1 MKAQI
6 INLTLI
12 LLILVSL
19 FFTNFKFM
27 QTSNTINDLK
37 NQIELR
43 EAQNDNIS
51 KKLDSISVKK
61 IEIVNH
67 IDKRTTTINNLYQE
81 LNKKPI
87 ADTSLSNAILFLNE
101 FANKKY

>member
-1 MKAQI
+1 MKIQI
-6 INLTLI
+6 INLILI
-12 LLILVSL
+12 LLILAGL
-19 FFTNFKFM
+19 FFTNFKFA

-37 NQIELR
+37 HQIELR
-43 EAQNDNIS
+43 EAQNDSIN
-51 KKLDSISVKK
+51 KKLDSIAVKK

-87 ADTSLSNAILFLNE
+87 ADTSLRNAILFLNE